1 MDLFRVDIYCPIEFL
16 SIPIFPRRSYHP
28 CPSFLISSRRPP
40 IYHSFASRYSHAYQ
54 RELNHFVDV
63 VTEQKTSEAAGK
75 VGFLNVEKKL
85 CKFLFFLCSPSTPRP
100 SCPCAG
106 APPRPCPRS
115 PTPARGPPR
124 AASPSISLGPRRPR
138 CRRGTP
144 YSSKEERMLI
154 FAMIIIKLV
163 LELNRFWYFFHDRH
177 GIVFIFF
184 H

>member
-1 MDLFRVDIYCPIEFL
+1 MDLFRVSSSTVQSNSSASQFSPAAPITRAHRF
-16 SIPIFPRRSYHP
+16 
-28 CPSFLISSRRPP
+28 SSLLRPP

-54 RELNHFVDV
+54 RELSHFVDV

-75 VGFLNVEKKL
+75 VPGFLNVEKKL
-85 CKFLFFLCSPSTPRP
+85 CKFLFFLCSPSTPRR

-124 AASPSISLGPRRPR
+124 AASPSMSLGTRRPR

-144 YSSKEERMLI
+144 YSSKEERLLI
-154 FAMIIIKLV
+154 FAI
-163 LELNRFWYFFHDRH
+163 R
-177 GIVFIFF
+177 
-184 H
+184 